1 MRFLSLI
8 TAGLLLAAG
17 CKKEKVDNPTRLSLM
32 AKWNLVR
39 ITGGL
44 AGLNMTAAEW
54 GHSQTYQFG
63 NSNKCIYT
71 FDGKVTN
78 TTYSFE
84 RGPSYTRG
92 VEADFVL
99 IKNPEMKYEFYFAHD
114 TLVLA
119 QDARVDG
126 TAEWYVKAN

>member
-1 MRFLSLI
+1 MKFLTI
-8 TAGLLLAAG
+8 IAGCMLLATG
-17 CKKEKVDNPTRLSLM
+17 CKKDKVDNPTRLSLIG
-32 AKWNLVR
+32 KWKLVR

-44 AGLNMTAAEW
+44 AGLNITAAEW

-63 NSNKCIYT
+63 NANKCVYT

-78 TTYSFE
+78 TSYLFE
-84 RGPSYTRG
+84 RGTSYTRG
-92 VEADFVL
+92 VEANFLL
-99 IKNPEMKYEFYFAHD
+99 IRNPEMKYEFYFAHD

-126 TAEWYVKAN
+126 TSEWYVKAN